1 MTYRVSIEKNG
12 VQTHVGT
19 LRGDRPENTVF
30 SYALAYLAAEDAAP
44 ISLSLPLQEAAFSP
58 AQTKNYFDSLLPE
71 GYTRRTVAQWI
82 HADEDDYLTI
92 LHALG
97 CECLGALQITAED
110 ETHGASYEPLA
121 LDQVKALAA
130 EGASKSAELVIS
142 SHLSLAG
149 ATGKVGLYFDGKNWY
164 LPRGTA
170 PSTHIVKQSHVRLKH
185 IVQNEQLA
193 MTTARNCGLQVADS
207 FIINTGS
214 GADEEILLAAG
225 RYDRSFS
232 NAGRVIDDLT
242 APLRLHQEDFAQA
255 LGIPASRKYERAGE
269 DHMARIT
276 KVFTKCDFPESSS
289 ILDLITSNI
298 HKEKRPFSRNWI
310 DAFTDSV
317 FNSEEVFQPPD
328 ITRPQLLTWQEEYL
342 FEMLSISIRDE
353 GVVSL
358 FAEKYATK
366 PDYHKWIKEI
376 TENMIEFFSGE
387 KVLFVIDTIRF
398 ITCEIEMSTET
409 TVLHLDHLVS
419 QMKHWENSSF
429 LFCSPLAI
437 YKLLNEKG
445 WLNSTDYGPS
455 LRALKEAS
463 ISISDIGVLRKR
475 EDCSVPLDSSCKKRI
490 KEYYE
495 QKCERTA
502 NETDPN
508 QFIKGLSDTFVQY
521 HVTEQQFSKIY
532 ISFCKMVDSVDQ
544 RYSVK

>member
-149 ATGKVGLYFDGKNWY
+149 ATGKVGLYYDGKAWY

-193 MTTARNCGLQVADS
+193 LTTARNCGLQVADS

-232 NAGRVIDDLT
+232 NAGRVIDGLT

-269 DHMARIT
+269 DHMARMFDLLRRHSADPIRDMT
-276 KVFTKCDFPESSS
+276 RLWDQIVFNWLIGNTDAHVKNFSLLYSPDLRTLRLAPAYDLLGAAIYPTTRELSFRIGGAATLDAVTEASFEAAAREAGLGVRMAMQRYHRMVETFVPAIRAASEALQAEGFPEAAELAEQ
-289 ILDLITSNI
+289 I
-298 HKEKRPFSRNWI
+298 
-310 DAFTDSV
+310 
-317 FNSEEVFQPPD
+317 
-328 ITRPQLLTWQEEYL
+328 LLTGGIAL
-342 FEMLSISIRDE
+342 
-353 GVVSL
+353 
-358 FAEKYATK
+358 TK
-366 PDYHKWIKEI
+366 
-376 TENMIEFFSGE
+376 
-387 KVLFVIDTIRF
+387 
-398 ITCEIEMSTET
+398 
-409 TVLHLDHLVS
+409 
-419 QMKHWENSSF
+419 
-429 LFCSPLAI
+429 
-437 YKLLNEKG
+437 
-445 WLNSTDYGPS
+445 
-455 LRALKEAS
+455 
-463 ISISDIGVLRKR
+463 
-475 EDCSVPLDSSCKKRI
+475 
-490 KEYYE
+490 
-495 QKCERTA
+495 
-502 NETDPN
+502 
-508 QFIKGLSDTFVQY
+508 
-521 HVTEQQFSKIY
+521 
-532 ISFCKMVDSVDQ
+532 
-544 RYSVK
+544 

>member
-121 LDQVKALAA
+121 LEQVKALAA

-149 ATGKVGLYFDGKNWY
+149 ATGKVGLYFDGKTWY

-185 IVQNEQLA
+185 LVQNEQLA

-232 NAGRVIDDLT
+232 NAGRVIDNLT

-269 DHMARIT
+269 DHMARMFDLLRLHSADPIRDMT
-276 KVFTKCDFPESSS
+276 RLWDQIVFNWLIGNTDAHVKNFSLLYSPDLRTLRLAPAYDLLGAAIYPTTREISFRIGGAATLDAVTEASFETAAREAGLGVRMAMQRYHRMVETFVPAIRAASEALQAEGFPEAAELAEQ
-289 ILDLITSNI
+289 ILRTGGI
-298 HKEKRPFSRNWI
+298 
-310 DAFTDSV
+310 A
-317 FNSEEVFQPPD
+317 
-328 ITRPQLLTWQEEYL
+328 LT
-342 FEMLSISIRDE
+342 
-353 GVVSL
+353 
-358 FAEKYATK
+358 K
-366 PDYHKWIKEI
+366 
-376 TENMIEFFSGE
+376 
-387 KVLFVIDTIRF
+387 
-398 ITCEIEMSTET
+398 
-409 TVLHLDHLVS
+409 
-419 QMKHWENSSF
+419 
-429 LFCSPLAI
+429 
-437 YKLLNEKG
+437 
-445 WLNSTDYGPS
+445 
-455 LRALKEAS
+455 
-463 ISISDIGVLRKR
+463 
-475 EDCSVPLDSSCKKRI
+475 
-490 KEYYE
+490 
-495 QKCERTA
+495 
-502 NETDPN
+502 
-508 QFIKGLSDTFVQY
+508 
-521 HVTEQQFSKIY
+521 
-532 ISFCKMVDSVDQ
+532 
-544 RYSVK
+544 

>member
-121 LDQVKALAA
+121 LEQVKALAA

-149 ATGKVGLYFDGKNWY
+149 ATGKVGLYFDGKAWY

-193 MTTARNCGLQVADS
+193 LTTARNCGLQVADS

-232 NAGRVIDDLT
+232 NAGRVIDNLT
-242 APLRLHQEDFAQA
+242 APLRLHQEVFAQA

-269 DHMARIT
+269 DHMARM
-276 KVFTKCDFPESSS
+276 F
-289 ILDLITSNI
+289 DLLRRHSADPIRDMTRLWDQI
-298 HKEKRPFSRNWI
+298 
-310 DAFTDSV
+310 V
-317 FNSEEVFQPPD
+317 FNWLIGNTDAHVKNFSLLYSPD
-328 ITRPQLLTWQEEYL
+328 LRTLRLAPAYDLL
-342 FEMLSISIRDE
+342 
-353 GVVSL
+353 G
-358 FAEKYATK
+358 A
-366 PDYHKWIKEI
+366 
-376 TENMIEFFSGE
+376 
-387 KVLFVIDTIRF
+387 
-398 ITCEIEMSTET
+398 
-409 TVLHLDHLVS
+409 
-419 QMKHWENSSF
+419 
-429 LFCSPLAI
+429 AI
-437 YKLLNEKG
+437 YPTTREISFRIGGAATLDAVTEASFEAAAREAGLGVRMAMQRYHQMVEAFV
-445 WLNSTDYGPS
+445 PA
-455 LRALKEAS
+455 LRAASEALQAEGFTEAAELAEQ
-463 ISISDIGVLRKR
+463 ILRTGGIALTK
-475 EDCSVPLDSSCKKRI
+475 
-490 KEYYE
+490 
-495 QKCERTA
+495 
-502 NETDPN
+502 
-508 QFIKGLSDTFVQY
+508 
-521 HVTEQQFSKIY
+521 
-532 ISFCKMVDSVDQ
+532 
-544 RYSVK
+544 

>member
-149 ATGKVGLYFDGKNWY
+149 ATGKVGLYFDGKAWY

-193 MTTARNCGLQVADS
+193 LTTARNCGLQVADS

-232 NAGRVIDDLT
+232 NAGRVIDNLT
-242 APLRLHQEDFAQA
+242 APLRLHQEVFAQA

-269 DHMARIT
+269 DHMARM
-276 KVFTKCDFPESSS
+276 F
-289 ILDLITSNI
+289 DLLRRHSADPIRDMTRLWDQI
-298 HKEKRPFSRNWI
+298 
-310 DAFTDSV
+310 V
-317 FNSEEVFQPPD
+317 FNWLIGNTDAHVKNFSLLYSPD
-328 ITRPQLLTWQEEYL
+328 LRTLRLAPAYDLL
-342 FEMLSISIRDE
+342 
-353 GVVSL
+353 G
-358 FAEKYATK
+358 A
-366 PDYHKWIKEI
+366 
-376 TENMIEFFSGE
+376 
-387 KVLFVIDTIRF
+387 
-398 ITCEIEMSTET
+398 
-409 TVLHLDHLVS
+409 
-419 QMKHWENSSF
+419 
-429 LFCSPLAI
+429 AI
-437 YKLLNEKG
+437 YPTTREISFRIGGAATLDAVTEASFEAAAREAGLGVRMAMQRYHQMVEAFV
-445 WLNSTDYGPS
+445 PA
-455 LRALKEAS
+455 LRAASEALQAEGFTEAAELAEQ
-463 ISISDIGVLRKR
+463 ILRTGGIALTK
-475 EDCSVPLDSSCKKRI
+475 
-490 KEYYE
+490 
-495 QKCERTA
+495 
-502 NETDPN
+502 
-508 QFIKGLSDTFVQY
+508 
-521 HVTEQQFSKIY
+521 
-532 ISFCKMVDSVDQ
+532 
-544 RYSVK
+544 

>member
-121 LDQVKALAA
+121 LEQVKALAA

-149 ATGKVGLYFDGKNWY
+149 ATGKVGLYFDGKTWY

-193 MTTARNCGLQVADS
+193 LTTARNCGLQVADS

-232 NAGRVIDDLT
+232 NAGRVIDNLT

-269 DHMARIT
+269 DHMARMFDLLRRHSADPIRDMT
-276 KVFTKCDFPESSS
+276 RLWDQIVFNWLIGNTDAHVKNFSLLYSPDLRTLRLAPAYDLLGAAIYPTTREISFRIGGAATLDAVTEASFEAAAREAGLGVRMAMQRYHRMVETFVPAIRAASEALQAEGFPEAAELAEQ
-289 ILDLITSNI
+289 ILRTGGI
-298 HKEKRPFSRNWI
+298 
-310 DAFTDSV
+310 A
-317 FNSEEVFQPPD
+317 
-328 ITRPQLLTWQEEYL
+328 LT
-342 FEMLSISIRDE
+342 
-353 GVVSL
+353 
-358 FAEKYATK
+358 K
-366 PDYHKWIKEI
+366 
-376 TENMIEFFSGE
+376 
-387 KVLFVIDTIRF
+387 
-398 ITCEIEMSTET
+398 
-409 TVLHLDHLVS
+409 
-419 QMKHWENSSF
+419 
-429 LFCSPLAI
+429 
-437 YKLLNEKG
+437 
-445 WLNSTDYGPS
+445 
-455 LRALKEAS
+455 
-463 ISISDIGVLRKR
+463 
-475 EDCSVPLDSSCKKRI
+475 
-490 KEYYE
+490 
-495 QKCERTA
+495 
-502 NETDPN
+502 
-508 QFIKGLSDTFVQY
+508 
-521 HVTEQQFSKIY
+521 
-532 ISFCKMVDSVDQ
+532 
-544 RYSVK
+544 

>member
-12 VQTHVGT
+12 RQTLAGT

-30 SYALAYLAAEDAAP
+30 SYAPAYLAAEDAAP

-149 ATGKVGLYFDGKNWY
+149 ATSKVGLYFDGKNWY

-269 DHMARIT
+269 DHMARM
-276 KVFTKCDFPESSS
+276 F
-289 ILDLITSNI
+289 DLLRRHSADPIRDMTRLWDQI
-298 HKEKRPFSRNWI
+298 
-310 DAFTDSV
+310 V
-317 FNSEEVFQPPD
+317 FNWLIGNTDAHVKNFSLLYSPD
-328 ITRPQLLTWQEEYL
+328 LRTLRLAPAYDLL
-342 FEMLSISIRDE
+342 
-353 GVVSL
+353 
-358 FAEKYATK
+358 AA
-366 PDYHKWIKEI
+366 
-376 TENMIEFFSGE
+376 
-387 KVLFVIDTIRF
+387 
-398 ITCEIEMSTET
+398 
-409 TVLHLDHLVS
+409 
-419 QMKHWENSSF
+419 
-429 LFCSPLAI
+429 AI
-437 YKLLNEKG
+437 YPTTRELSFRIGGAATLGAVTEASFEAAAREAG
-445 WLNSTDYGPS
+445 LGVRMAMQRYHQMVEAFVPA
-455 LRALKEAS
+455 LRAASEALQAEGFTEAAELAEQ
-463 ISISDIGVLRKR
+463 ILRTGGIALTK
-475 EDCSVPLDSSCKKRI
+475 
-490 KEYYE
+490 
-495 QKCERTA
+495 
-502 NETDPN
+502 
-508 QFIKGLSDTFVQY
+508 
-521 HVTEQQFSKIY
+521 
-532 ISFCKMVDSVDQ
+532 
-544 RYSVK
+544 

>member
-1 MTYRVSIEKNG
+1 
-12 VQTHVGT
+12 
-19 LRGDRPENTVF
+19 
-30 SYALAYLAAEDAAP
+30 
-44 ISLSLPLQEAAFSP
+44 SP

-97 CECLGALQITAED
+97 CECLGAMQITAED

-193 MTTARNCGLQVADS
+193 LTTARNCGLQVADS

-232 NAGRVIDDLT
+232 NAGRVIDGLT

-269 DHMARIT
+269 DHMARMFDLLRRHSADPIRDMT
-276 KVFTKCDFPESSS
+276 RLWDQIVFNWLIGNTDAHVKNFSLLYSPDLRTLRLAPAYDLLGAAIYPTTREISFRIGGAATLDAVTEASFEAAAREAGLGVRMAMQRYHRMVETFVPAIRAASEALQAEGFPEAAELAEQ
-289 ILDLITSNI
+289 ILRTGGI
-298 HKEKRPFSRNWI
+298 
-310 DAFTDSV
+310 A
-317 FNSEEVFQPPD
+317 
-328 ITRPQLLTWQEEYL
+328 LT
-342 FEMLSISIRDE
+342 
-353 GVVSL
+353 
-358 FAEKYATK
+358 K
-366 PDYHKWIKEI
+366 
-376 TENMIEFFSGE
+376 
-387 KVLFVIDTIRF
+387 
-398 ITCEIEMSTET
+398 
-409 TVLHLDHLVS
+409 
-419 QMKHWENSSF
+419 
-429 LFCSPLAI
+429 
-437 YKLLNEKG
+437 
-445 WLNSTDYGPS
+445 
-455 LRALKEAS
+455 
-463 ISISDIGVLRKR
+463 
-475 EDCSVPLDSSCKKRI
+475 
-490 KEYYE
+490 
-495 QKCERTA
+495 
-502 NETDPN
+502 
-508 QFIKGLSDTFVQY
+508 
-521 HVTEQQFSKIY
+521 
-532 ISFCKMVDSVDQ
+532 
-544 RYSVK
+544 